1 MPTIQSTQRP
11 PISPGSSVPV
21 RRSAALLL
29 VATGLLHLVIV
40 GEYFDAAAYL
50 GVLFVAGAG
59 LAFFA
64 AHVLWREDD
73 RRAWGLG
80 VVITAG
86 MFVGYLLSRTV
97 GLPTFHEEEW
107 EVSGTISLLLE
118 GGFLLA
124 AAAAVLPARRRRPPS

>member
-11 PISPGSSVPV
+11 SISPGSSVPV
-21 RRSAALLL
+21 RRAAALLL
-29 VATGLLHLVIV
+29 VATGLLHLAIV

-59 LAFFA
+59 LGFFA
-64 AHVLWREDD
+64 AYVLWREDD

-97 GLPTFHEEEW
+97 GLPAFHEEEW